1 LILSIHREL
10 PPPSSDAY
18 LLRAVLRTSVRSL
31 SIYTSRLEY
40 FLLPGITHADFPLP
54 VNLNATPITTPLLN
68 PVQAYVLS
76 ICHAAWETCEVLEVA
91 LETTAYPRFVSETL
105 RPVMDKLDSVVARV
119 VMPLMASIKKQLV
132 AALVGSD
139 TPSPPTTHKSLP
151 VGAVTTLPAK
161 AINHIPTGLRGFA
174 SKVDPARK
182 AFEMICKDCRED
194 GETWVASVVVAVVWK
209 GLCVCTAKYNP
220 DEKAIPGH
228 AGGRAPSPEAIGRA
242 LASLT
247 KEGVSGAGGHKLA
260 PSGGVTAVGKMASS
274 ILPSRAVS
282 RPSSPPRVKGSDFGG
297 GSGGSGGVGAGVAA
311 IPPSAVALASLE
323 ALVARLVIGLV
334 QKPAPI
340 APAADDPTAS
350 EHLARE
356 ALAEALEAIT
366 SMRTVIAAMERG
378 ATYMCDVNKHLKDDL
393 EMPDA
398 KDELVVDAVEDVPAV
413 LLFHLLGKRINTAL
427 SSSSTSVMTSATNG
441 AAIAPTR
448 GRSTGQP
455 IEPKLLRSP
464 AAVWGISEEEYE
476 RQILSAFS
484 VAEERAR
491 RVALAY
497 KSDLERLNRELLI
510 SAAGEEPNGE
520 AKLWIKALALAVQAR
535 TGVAVAVT
543 GA

>member
-1 LILSIHREL
+1 MSMCLTRSNETRLTSRREL
-10 PPPSSDAY
+10 PPPASDAY

-54 VNLNATPITTPLLN
+54 VNLNAAPITTPLLN
-68 PVQAYVLS
+68 TVQAYVLS

-119 VMPLMASIKKQLV
+119 VMPLMGSIKKQLI
-132 AALVGSD
+132 ASLVGSD

-151 VGAVTTLPAK
+151 VGAATTLPAK

-220 DEKAIPGH
+220 DEKAIAGT

-247 KEGVSGAGGHKLA
+247 KEGVSGASGHKLA

-282 RPSSPPRVKGSDFGG
+282 RPPSPPRAKGTDFGV
-297 GSGGSGGVGAGVAA
+297 SGGAAGAAA

-323 ALVARLVIGLV
+323 ALCARLVIGLV

-356 ALAEALEAIT
+356 ALAEALEAIS
-366 SMRTVIAAMERG
+366 SMRIVIAAMERG
-378 ATYMCDVNKHLKDDL
+378 ATYVCDVNKHLKDDL

-413 LLFHLLGKRINTAL
+413 LLFHLLGKRVNTAL
-427 SSSSTSVMTSATNG
+427 GSSIGANG
-441 AAIAPTR
+441 ASAPAR
-448 GRSTGQP
+448 GRMPGQVVDTR
-455 IEPKLLRSP
+455 ILRSP
-464 AAVWGISEEEYE
+464 AAIWGITEDDYE

-497 KSDLERLNRELLI
+497 KSDLERLHRELLAGG
-510 SAAGEEPNGE
+510 SAESNNE

-535 TGVAVAVT
+535 TGVVVAVA
-543 GA
+543 

>member
-1 LILSIHREL
+1 VFREL

-31 SIYTSRLEY
+31 SIYISRLEY
-40 FLLPGITHADFPLP
+40 FLLPGITHADFAQA
-54 VNLNATPITTPLLN
+54 VNLNATPITVPLLN
-68 PVQAYVLS
+68 PVQVYVLS

-119 VMPLMASIKKQLV
+119 VMPLMASIKKQLLS
-132 AALVGSD
+132 ALVGSD
-139 TPSPPTTHKSLP
+139 TPSPPATHRSLP

-174 SKVDPARK
+174 SKIDPARK
-182 AFEMICKDCRED
+182 AFELICKDCRED
-194 GETWVASVVVAVVWK
+194 GETWVASVVVAIIWK

-220 DEKAIPGH
+220 DEKPIPGH

-247 KEGVSGAGGHKLA
+247 KEGVTAKIA
-260 PSGGVTAVGKMASS
+260 PSGGVAAVGKMASS
-274 ILPSRAVS
+274 ILPSRAAS
-282 RPSSPPRVKGSDFGG
+282 RPSSPPRPKGMEVHAGG
-297 GSGGSGGVGAGVAA
+297 LNGASQLAGA

-323 ALVARLVIGLV
+323 ALVTRLVIGLV

-366 SMRTVIAAMERG
+366 SMRLVIAAMERG
-378 ATYMCDVNKHLKDDL
+378 PAYLCDVNQHLKDDL

-398 KDELVVDAVEDVPAV
+398 KDEMIVDAVEDVPAV
-413 LLFHLLGKRINTAL
+413 LLFHLMGKRVNTAL
-427 SSSSTSVMTSATNG
+427 SVL
-441 AAIAPTR
+441 R
-448 GRSTGQP
+448 GRSSQVDP
-455 IEPKLLRSP
+455 ALRSP
-464 AAVWGISEEEYE
+464 AAVWGIAEEEYE

-491 RVALAY
+491 RVALVY
-497 KSDLERLNRELLI
+497 KSELERLARELN
-510 SAAGEEPNGE
+510 GREESHD
-520 AKLWIKALALAVQAR
+520 AKLWIKAFGLAVQAR
-535 TGVAVAVT
+535 SGVSVALP
-543 GA
+543 GF